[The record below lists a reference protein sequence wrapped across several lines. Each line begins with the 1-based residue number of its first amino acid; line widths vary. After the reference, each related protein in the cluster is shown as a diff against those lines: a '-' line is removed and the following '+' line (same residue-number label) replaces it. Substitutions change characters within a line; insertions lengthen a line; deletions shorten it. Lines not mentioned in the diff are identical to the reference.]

1 MKKTKD
7 LIAKIIELRK
17 EMKIDPFNFAMHKY
31 FTWESSLEAQL
42 QDNAQYLYPKIIE
55 IITEVLEANMS
66 EKEVKKLAELQ
77 IELTSKYSDKLELM
91 ENTINTRVEEYIELY
106 NEAIKRIMEE
116 EQVEETETV
125 EESTGPS
132 PEQIQAQ
139 QDEDR
144 RRRLRRLGH
153 R

>member
-116 EQVEETETV
+116 EQVEETET
-125 EESTGPS
+125 EWTKNN
-132 PEQIQAQ
+132 
-139 QDEDR
+139 
-144 RRRLRRLGH
+144 
-153 R
+153 